1 MLTSVKLHSE
11 ESFIAVCQSK
21 YFNISWSCNC
31 GDWQHRGAWWDTGR
45 LGLLLQIL
53 KAPWQVI
60 KVDVIRAR
68 SVSSNSKGGSGKR
81 VGNWGQLREGIVI
94 VDLGWRPGAC
104 GKNICLDWHYK
115 YTPMQP
121 LCKKKAILL
130 LKTLT
135 CRKGNI
141 HWKQFTRDLG
151 SIRRFNRQLINLKNT
166 HTLWSLPCL
175 HVEML
180 KLYRY
185 MRRQRKTMLW
195 C

>member
-21 YFNISWSCNC
+21 YFNISWYCNC

-121 LCKKKAILL
+121 LCKNRKQQYCWRDWRVEKEIVIENNLPETWDRSEGL
-130 LKTLT
+130 IDSSSIWRIHTHHDLSTLPA
-135 CRKGNI
+135 CWNVK
-141 HWKQFTRDLG
+141 
-151 SIRRFNRQLINLKNT
+151 
-166 HTLWSLPCL
+166 
-175 HVEML
+175 VV
-180 KLYRY
+180 
-185 MRRQRKTMLW
+185 
-195 C
+195 